1 MLNMTIRIKIKSVD
15 WASAISK
22 TSIVFLRSILICVG
36 LILLGCSPP
45 TTTPD
50 WIETPPRN
58 NSYWYGV
65 GVVSE
70 PLTGEYRE
78 TARLRALDEIAS
90 QISVNISSTMLDVLT
105 ELNYNVSEYT
115 ESITKSRVD
124 QNLQHVEFVDTYES
138 GGKFYFL
145 AKLSRKKYYDS
156 INEYR
161 RNAIETALGYLER
174 ARVLMGVDSFMN
186 LWNAWEEIGPYLDNP
201 IEVEFPARSGNKV
214 NLYSTLKL
222 MFADLVRQHELIPS
236 VEQINIKVFVNQE
249 KNFSIKCLDRN
260 SGKPVANLPI
270 VAEVVPD
277 GTKLTSVTNV
287 EGDAIFRLGTIM
299 NKTQNQMISA
309 GLDLVTLLDNSVV
322 ALAPSGQAKVQ
333 IKLILQGPN
342 VSVRSTEFN
351 LGENLVTPVVAPVL
365 KEFCVRELAAVF
377 TAPGDSDILVNITV
391 NTNAESEEP
400 NEWGIYL
407 AYADASIEFID
418 LRYGN
423 QIYAKSITGI
433 RGGDFSSVRKAGEK
447 AIANL
452 AENLYN
458 NALPEILGAFHE

>member
-1 MLNMTIRIKIKSVD
+1 MAIRIKTKSVD

-22 TSIVFLRSILICVG
+22 TPIVFLRSILICVG

-45 TTTPD
+45 TTAPD
-50 WIETPPRN
+50 WIDTPPRS

-70 PLTGEYRE
+70 PLTGEHRE

-90 QISVNISSTMLDVLT
+90 QISVNISSSMLDVLV
-105 ELNYNVSEYT
+105 ELNYNVSEYA

-124 QNLQHVEFVDTYES
+124 QNLQNVEFVDTYES

-145 AKLSRKKYYDS
+145 AKLSKKKYYDS
-156 INEYR
+156 VNEYR

-174 ARVLMGVDSFMN
+174 TRLLMGVDSFMN
-186 LWNAWEEIGPYLDNP
+186 LWNAWKEIGPYLDNP

-222 MFADLVRQHELIPS
+222 TFADLVRQHELIPS
-236 VEQINIKVFVNQE
+236 VEQINVKVFVNEE
-249 KNFSIKCLDRN
+249 KNFSIRCLDRN

-270 VAEVVPD
+270 VAEVIPE
-277 GTKLTSVTNV
+277 GSKLKSVTNV
-287 EGDAIFRLGTIM
+287 EGNAVFRLGTIM
-299 NKTQNQMISA
+299 NKTRNQVISA
-309 GLDLVTLLDNSVV
+309 GLDLVTLLDSSVV

-333 IKLILQGPN
+333 IKLMLQGPN
-342 VSVRSTEFN
+342 VFVRSTELN
-351 LGENLVTPVVAPVL
+351 LGKNLVTPVVAPVL

-377 TAPGDSDILVNITV
+377 TAQGDSDILVDIIV
-391 NTNAESEEP
+391 NTNAESDEP

-418 LRYGN
+418 SRSGN

-433 RGGDFSSVRKAGEK
+433 RGGDFKSVRKAGEK

-452 AENLYN
+452 SEDLYN
-458 NALPEILGAFHE
+458 NALPEIIGAFHE